1 MLKIEIL
8 LSDLLKL
15 EFDMAVEILGL
26 ISSIICIM
34 LISLMSDK
42 GTMNVIGTVILSVLL
57 FFSGV
62 ALGGGITVDY
72 CKEIVDVQK

>member
-1 MLKIEIL
+1 
-8 LSDLLKL
+8 
-15 EFDMAVEILGL
+15 MAIEILGL

-62 ALGGGITVDY
+62 ALGGEITVDY
-72 CKEIVDVQK
+72 CKEIVDAQK

>member
-1 MLKIEIL
+1 
-8 LSDLLKL
+8 
-15 EFDMAVEILGL
+15 
-26 ISSIICIM
+26 M

-62 ALGGGITVDY
+62 ALGGEITVDY
-72 CKEIVDVQK
+72 CKEIVDAQK

>member
-1 MLKIEIL
+1 
-8 LSDLLKL
+8 
-15 EFDMAVEILGL
+15 
-26 ISSIICIM
+26 
-34 LISLMSDK
+34 MSDK

-57 FFSGV
+57 FFSGF